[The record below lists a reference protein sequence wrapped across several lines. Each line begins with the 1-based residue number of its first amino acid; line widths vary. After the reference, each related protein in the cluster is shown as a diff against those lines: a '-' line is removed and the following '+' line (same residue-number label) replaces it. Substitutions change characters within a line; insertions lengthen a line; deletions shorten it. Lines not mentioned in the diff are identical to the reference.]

1 MSDPTMPEFVKYN
14 FEAMQEDDNPAS
26 SEHTK
31 NTVFKC
37 RLTVSDTFESD
48 SD

>member
-1 MSDPTMPEFVKYN
+1 MTDPTMPEFVKYN

-31 NTVFKC
+31 NTAFKC
-37 RLTVSDTFESD
+37 ALTVSDTFESD
-48 SD
+48 SE